1 MKQIW
6 EIICIKKGWL
16 CQVGVKMENTI
27 KNMVLETMNDLYK
40 RGRVN
45 EITIREI
52 RALALEDVKPYTP
65 KTIAELRKKFKLSQA
80 AFARFINTSVQTVQS
95 WEQGSKKPSG
105 PALKL
110 LHIIDE
116 KGLAGIL

>member
-1 MKQIW
+1 MK
-6 EIICIKKGWL
+6 
-16 CQVGVKMENTI
+16 NSI

-40 RGRVN
+40 RGRVD
-45 EITIREI
+45 EITIREV
-52 RALALEDVKPYTP
+52 RALALEDVKPYAP
-65 KTIAELRKKFKLSQA
+65 KAIAKLRTKFRLSQA
-80 AFARFINTSVQTVQS
+80 AFARFINTSVHTVQS

-116 KGLAGIL
+116 KGLAAIL